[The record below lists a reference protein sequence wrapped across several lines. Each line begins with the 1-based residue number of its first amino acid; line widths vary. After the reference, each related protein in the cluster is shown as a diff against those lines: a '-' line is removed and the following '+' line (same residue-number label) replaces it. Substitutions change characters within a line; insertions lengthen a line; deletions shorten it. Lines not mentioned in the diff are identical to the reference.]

1 MTEISGRAAC
11 PAPSAGSTGHSSQNP
26 ADVIKDFS
34 RQRVMRRALAIPV
47 MVPMDP
53 NFKAAIAAIPED
65 GWTDRAGWHAARGL
79 VGSIAGKDSG
89 LWPEASRGNTGR
101 SGAGRTV
108 AGPDGS
114 WPWVW
119 R

>member
-65 GWTDRAGWHAARGL
+65 GWTARAGMPREVWLAALRARIQGYGRKR
-79 VGSIAGKDSG
+79 VGAIPVAPARAGQ
-89 LWPEASRGNTGR
+89 
-101 SGAGRTV
+101 
-108 AGPDGS
+108 
-114 WPWVW
+114 
-119 R
+119 